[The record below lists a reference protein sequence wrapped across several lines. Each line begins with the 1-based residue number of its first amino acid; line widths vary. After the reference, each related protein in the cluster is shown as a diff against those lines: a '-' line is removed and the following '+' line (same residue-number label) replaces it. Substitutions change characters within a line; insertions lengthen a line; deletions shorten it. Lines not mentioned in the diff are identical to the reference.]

1 MEADLRTPPISRDG
15 TRVLDL
21 YNAMLM
27 GDIEARAELG
37 LPEKIDGVLKQQSAP
52 APIGMPEGRQ
62 FETSGQPRK
71 ALGKGVPAQVVK
83 DGAGASYLVRALP

>member
-1 MEADLRTPPISRDG
+1 MSR
-15 TRVLDL
+15 VIDL

-52 APIGMPEGRQ
+52 APIGMPEGRE
-62 FETSGQPRK
+62 FETPGQPRK